1 MKYMDE
7 AISELDNMDSLVSSY
22 KIHLNVRTCGHFLSL
37 SFDEVICRLSATTYP
52 ISNHRIEV
60 YKYKHRT
67 SEHF

>member
-1 MKYMDE
+1 MDE

-22 KIHLNVRTCGHFLSL
+22 KIHLNVRTHGYFLSL
-37 SFDEVICRLSATTYP
+37 AFDEVICRLSATTYR